1 MKVVVGSTT
10 FHSITKAKE
19 TIKNLIYSI
28 GITKEVNNPL
38 LYDLIKLHY
47 DYANKTK
54 NMASLG
60 IEARDRGLGLVI
72 YTDTGKTVISW
83 KCCFDGEKSYKALL
97 NTALRTSIDQQI
109 QDYKRLNFPSLC
121 HLCDD
126 EATEADHIYEFRHIR
141 DEFLNSYTER
151 PNDFRKNKW
160 NRCCFLEGEPMEA
173 LFQEYHCKVAT
184 YRPLCQKCNAK
195 RNTIDKLT

>member
-10 FHSITKAKE
+10 FISKAKAKE
-19 TIKNLIYSI
+19 TVREMIYDI
-28 GITKEVNNPL
+28 GITQEVDNPL
-38 LYDLIKLHY
+38 LYELIKLHY

-54 NMASLG
+54 NMVSLG

-83 KCCFDGEKSYKALL
+83 NCCFDGEKSYKALL

-109 QDYKRLNFPSLC
+109 QDYKRSNFPSLC

-151 PNDFRKNKW
+151 PNDFRKNQW

-173 LFQEYHCKVAT
+173 LFQEYHRKVAT
-184 YRPLCQKCNAK
+184 YRPLCQRCNAN
-195 RNTIDKLT
+195 RNIIDRTT